1 MADHHLESV
10 STHATRRLAQR
21 NLTYLD
27 IEYVLSHGRR
37 IRNGKA
43 LFICLGRRDIPT
55 DDLRESR
62 WARLEGTVLVLDPL
76 TGSHLTTAY
85 RNRRYGIR
93 DVKRKHKRAL
103 PTRFEA

>member
-10 STHATRRLAQR
+10 SQHASQRLAQR
-21 NLTYLD
+21 NLSYRD

-43 LFICLGRRDIPT
+43 LFICLGRRDIPAN
-55 DDLRESR
+55 DLRESTLT
-62 WARLEGTVLVLDPL
+62 RLEGTVLVLDPR

-85 RNRRYGIR
+85 RNRRSGIKDIKR
-93 DVKRKHKRAL
+93 KVKRTIPARYA
-103 PTRFEA
+103 A